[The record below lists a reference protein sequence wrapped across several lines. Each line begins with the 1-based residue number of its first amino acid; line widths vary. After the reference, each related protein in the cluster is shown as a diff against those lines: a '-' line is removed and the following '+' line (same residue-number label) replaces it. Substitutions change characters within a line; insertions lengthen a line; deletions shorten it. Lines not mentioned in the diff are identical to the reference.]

1 MMMKVF
7 INRYLRRRANSVLK
21 IYFINQR
28 FERLERRVSQTED
41 IIDL

>member
-7 INRYLRRRANSVLK
+7 INRYLRRRVNGVLK

-28 FERLERRVSQTED
+28 FERLERRVSQT
-41 IIDL
+41 